1 VLRHQ
6 KLTLK
11 TFNCFLKQQ
20 SIAVMSDS
28 SDEEGGGRGYPL
40 HDAVEAGDLMAIR
53 AMLQAPSARSSAAA
67 AHTGDASA
75 EGPENGHSMFED
87 ADEDDDEYDPFSARI
102 DIDERDHEG
111 CTPLHVA
118 LLYRQLGALLLLLE
132 HKAAVARNLEG
143 STPAHIALSV
153 GAVPRHAP
161 FALEALK
168 LLLQAGAD
176 LTAKDDRGQTLVH
189 LAASLA
195 LDACLALLLH
205 SGQCDSPA
213 V

>member
-1 VLRHQ
+1 
-6 KLTLK
+6 
-11 TFNCFLKQQ
+11 
-20 SIAVMSDS
+20 MSDS
-28 SDEEGGGRGYPL
+28 SDDEGGGRGYPL
-40 HDAVEAGDLMAIR
+40 HDAVEAGDLTAIR

-67 AHTGDASA
+67 GGEDGSA
-75 EGPENGHSMFED
+75 EEPSNGHSMFED
-87 ADEDDDEYDPFSARI
+87 ADEEDDEYDPFSASI
-102 DIDERDHEG
+102 DINERDHEG

-118 LLYRQLGALLLLLE
+118 LLYRQLGALSLLLE
-132 HKAAVARNLEG
+132 HRAAVARNLEG

-176 LTAKDDRGQTLVH
+176 VAAKDDRGQTLLH

-205 SGQCDSPA
+205 SGQRDSPE
-213 V
+213 

>member
-1 VLRHQ
+1 
-6 KLTLK
+6 
-11 TFNCFLKQQ
+11 
-20 SIAVMSDS
+20 MSDS
-28 SDEEGGGRGYPL
+28 SGDEGGGRGYPL
-40 HDAVEAGDLMAIR
+40 HDAVEAGDLTAIR

-67 AHTGDASA
+67 GGEGGSA
-75 EGPENGHSMFED
+75 EEPSNGHSMFED
-87 ADEDDDEYDPFSARI
+87 ADEEDDEYDPFSASI
-102 DIDERDHEG
+102 DINERDHEG

-118 LLYRQLGALLLLLE
+118 LLYRQLGALSLLLE
-132 HKAAVARNLEG
+132 HRAAVARNLEG

-176 LTAKDDRGQTLVH
+176 VAAKDDRGQTLLH

-205 SGQCDSPA
+205 AGQCDSP